1 MERKVELMQFPG
13 TLNLA
18 MLPTPLERIRRLS
31 GVSDDFKIFIKR
43 DDLTGFGLSGNK
55 IRKLEYLAYEAL
67 KRKCDT
73 LITCGGIQSNHSRA
87 TAIVAAQLGLKSYL
101 VLFEEDKPKDDGNLF
116 LSRLVGAEVKYI
128 SAEEY
133 QWADD
138 IMEEVRSKLKSKGRI
153 GYVIPE
159 GGSNALGI
167 WGYIKAAHEIK
178 SQLDSMKVRVDRV
191 ITAVSSGGTYAG
203 LYIGSKLLKWKLK
216 VTGFNIRE
224 TSAIATERIWKL
236 VQDHLEGFKSDIS
249 VGKQEIEV
257 IDGYVG
263 KGYGLSRKVEL
274 DLLKSAAKETGII
287 LDPVYSGKAMLGL
300 VDQIKRGDFTK
311 TENILFLHTGGGF
324 GLFPIKER
332 FFK

>member
-138 IMEEVRSKLKSKGRI
+138 IMEEVRSKLKSRGRI

-167 WGYIKAAHEIK
+167 WGYVKAAHEIK
-178 SQLDSMKVRVDRV
+178 AQSDSRKLRIDRI

-203 LYIGSKLLKWKLK
+203 LYVGSMLLKWK
-216 VTGFNIRE
+216 VRITGFNIRE
-224 TSAIATERIWKL
+224 TSAIATDRIWKL
-236 VQDHLEGFKSDIS
+236 VQDHVVQFKSDIS
-249 VGKQEIEV
+249 VSEEELEV

-263 KGYGLSRKVEL
+263 KGYGLSRKAEL
-274 DLLKSAAKETGII
+274 DLMRSVAKNTGIL
-287 LDPVYSGKAMLGL
+287 LDPVYSGKAMFGL
-300 VDQIKRGDFTK
+300 VDQIKRGDFSK
-311 TENILFLHTGGGF
+311 KENTLFLHTGGGF